1 MKKKLNEKLVLTKET
16 LRTLSGNDM
25 ADVLGGAASRFCTT
39 GTSGVTDTCETCVG
53 PECR

>member
-25 ADVLGGAASRFCTT
+25 ADVLGGGSAFCTT
-39 GTSGVTDTCETCVG
+39 GTSNVTDTCETCVG
-53 PECR
+53 PTCR